1 MMLDGMETLRMAR
14 AVMAHA
20 EARQREVARNVANA
34 DTPGYRA
41 RDVAPF
47 DPDQIGTT
55 GLRAT
60 RAGHLADPGGGF
72 APRIIDAG
80 GEAAP
85 NGNTVSIEDE
95 MVRQAATRRSHDT
108 ALAVYQ
114 SGLRLLSTAAGRR
127 R

>member
-1 MMLDGMETLRMAR
+1 MFENLKIFSMAS
-14 AVMAHA
+14 ALAQHGA
-20 EARQREVARNVANA
+20 ARQSIVAENIANA